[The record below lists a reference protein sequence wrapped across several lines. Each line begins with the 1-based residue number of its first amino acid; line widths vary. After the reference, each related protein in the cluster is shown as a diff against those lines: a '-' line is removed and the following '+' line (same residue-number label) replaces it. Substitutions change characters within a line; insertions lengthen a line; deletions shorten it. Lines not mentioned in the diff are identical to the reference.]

1 MKLYYLPGAC
11 SLSPHIALREAGLA
25 FDLEKVDRK
34 TGTTA
39 SGETYS
45 KVNPPGYVPALRLDD
60 GEILTEGP
68 VIVQYVADRAPDKK
82 LAPPAGTMER
92 YRLQSWL
99 NFVATEIHRN
109 FTPLFN
115 PAMSDETKA
124 IFKER
129 ILQRLGHVDARL
141 AGRAFLT
148 GDQFTVADIYLFV
161 TMTWTKPT
169 KIDLSPFPNILAFM
183 KRVGER
189 PAVQAALKAE
199 GLVG

>member
-1 MKLYYLPGAC
+1 MKLYYLPGTC

-34 TGTTA
+34 TGVTA
-39 SGETYS
+39 SGETYG

-60 GEILTEGP
+60 GEVLTEGP
-68 VIVQYVADRAPDKK
+68 AIVQYVADRAPDKK

-115 PAMSDETKA
+115 PTMSDETKA
-124 IFKER
+124 FFKER
-129 ILQRLGHVDARL
+129 ILQRVGHVDTRL
-141 AGRAFLT
+141 AGRDYLT
-148 GDQFTVADIYLFV
+148 GDQFTIADIYLFV

-169 KIDLSPFPNILAFM
+169 KIDLSPFPNIVAFM

-189 PAVQAALKAE
+189 PSVQAALKAE
-199 GLVG
+199 GLAG